1 MIDQARNRKIVDEFI
16 ENSTFLNWYKSYCK
30 DHYFKLRKLGLSYV
44 DLYHDAL
51 IIFIRNYNGST
62 ASKTF
67 FGHLL
72 KTKLNETLRIRSYA
86 KELVVNQVFLG
97 LYHVKLEKSYE
108 VDYENL
114 IQDQEI
120 FNVFRSLIK
129 TEGFLTEK
137 ETIFLNL
144 YLDETSDIDI
154 ASTMG
159 ITKSRVF
166 QLRQQII
173 VRARKWL
180 LKRNY
185 LDGYVSTV

>member
-1 MIDQARNRKIVDEFI
+1 M
-16 ENSTFLNWYKSYCK
+16 
-30 DHYFKLRKLGLSYV
+30 
-44 DLYHDAL
+44 
-51 IIFIRNYNGST
+51 
-62 ASKTF
+62 
-67 FGHLL
+67 
-72 KTKLNETLRIRSYA
+72 
-86 KELVVNQVFLG
+86 
-97 LYHVKLEKSYE
+97 YHVKLEKSYE